1 MKDKINLGNVLRNIR
16 LLRRQSQSEFAKE
29 ICVARSTVQSIER
42 GKLPSL
48 DTICCIAEK
57 LDVPVVTLLTG
68 ETDSSVNRKAWELV
82 CRSEWFAGLEAE
94 EQERFLQLLQEWMD
108 FLARLQKGRGNEKSQ

>member
-68 ETDSSVNRKAWELV
+68 ETDSSVNRKV